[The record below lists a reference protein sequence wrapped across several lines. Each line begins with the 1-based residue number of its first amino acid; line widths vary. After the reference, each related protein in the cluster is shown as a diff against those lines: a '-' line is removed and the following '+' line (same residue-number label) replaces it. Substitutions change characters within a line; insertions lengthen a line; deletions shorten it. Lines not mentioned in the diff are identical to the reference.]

1 LLNDQQVAEI
11 ETLTLITK
19 HKAGSRSRSIALAM
33 LVLIAHAAIVSATHH
48 HSVRPQAVTASADQS
63 VASSHEDSG
72 SAPDS
77 NSDAHCLSCRLQR
90 NLVSSVHAAP
100 VLVESIT
107 QPILH
112 ETPRPDTTHSG
123 SSLLLRGRA
132 PPLA

>member
-1 LLNDQQVAEI
+1 M
-11 ETLTLITK
+11 TLTTK
-19 HKAGSRSRSIALAM
+19 PKVQSRSRTIAFAM
-33 LVLIAHAAIVSATHH
+33 LVLIAHAAIVSVTHH
-48 HSVRPQAVTASADQS
+48 HSVRPQAVTASAAPS
-63 VASSHEDSG
+63 IASNHEDSG

-90 NLVSSVHAAP
+90 NLVSSIHTAP

-112 ETPRPDTTHSG
+112 QTSKADSSHSG
-123 SSLLLRGRA
+123 SSLLLHGRA